1 VPRLVAA
8 AGGAD
13 LVLGSRYIR
22 GGGTRNWDLS
32 RRTISRFGSLYA
44 QTVLGLPQHDLTG
57 GFKCYRRAVL
67 EGIGLDRV
75 TSKGYAFQV
84 ETTYRAVR
92 AGFRVA
98 EIPIVFTDRLEGRSK
113 MSGDIVLEA
122 MTAIPALRWD
132 ALRGRL

>member
-1 VPRLVAA
+1 M
-8 AGGAD
+8 
-13 LVLGSRYIR
+13 
-22 GGGTRNWDLS
+22 
-32 RRTISRFGSLYA
+32 
-44 QTVLGLPQHDLTG
+44 LGLPQHDLTG

-75 TSKGYAFQV
+75 TSKGYAFQI

-98 EIPIVFTDRLEGRSK
+98 EMPIVFATASRVVSK

-122 MTAIPALRWD
+122 MTAMPALRWD

>member
-1 VPRLVAA
+1 M
-8 AGGAD
+8 
-13 LVLGSRYIR
+13 
-22 GGGTRNWDLS
+22 
-32 RRTISRFGSLYA
+32 
-44 QTVLGLPQHDLTG
+44 
-57 GFKCYRRAVL
+57 L